1 MNMEIFVEMVKNSVK
16 EKLGQ
21 DYQIRAHKVNKN
33 NGVKYVGLDLRKNGE
48 IVTPVVYLNDYFE
61 QYKNGRAT
69 IMEIANY
76 IVKSVKMECPNI
88 DVRQFF
94 NYKNV
99 RKKIIYRIINTE
111 RNKELLKD
119 LPHIEYM
126 DLSIVFKVLVSQEY
140 MNTATILVNNEHMKL
155 WDVTVEDLYK
165 DAGENTQR
173 LERYEL
179 RSLSEVL
186 CGIMKAEALDEYNYD
201 KDMKDITSS
210 VPMYVLSNKN
220 GVEGAVCM
228 LYSDVIRNFSERIDC
243 NLYIIPSSIHELL
256 LLPTIDTKESEE
268 IRNMIKEVNDTQVS
282 PEDILSYSVY
292 YYNREED
299 KICIL

>member
-61 QYKNGRAT
+61 QYKNGRVT

-165 DAGENTQR
+165 DARENTQR

-228 LYSDVIRNFSERIDC
+228 LYSDVIRNFSERIDY